1 MTHTPVHPPR
11 CTTAQLSALVILRV
25 LIGWHFLYEGIAKI
39 LNPNWTSASFLL
51 ESKWIFAGVFHAMAL
66 NPFVLKAVDLMNM
79 WGLTAIG
86 LGLIAGCFT
95 RAATV
100 VGMLLLLLYYVCN
113 PPLIGLTYSIP
124 AEGSY
129 LIVNKNLIELCALM
143 VLFLFPTGSI
153 GLDRFCSFIK
163 KPAGKSAQLEVSH
176 EERTERKAEH
186 PRR

>member
-1 MTHTPVHPPR
+1 MTRSPIQSPR
-11 CTTAQLSALVILRV
+11 YTHAQLSALVILRV

-51 ESKWIFAGVFHAMAL
+51 ESRWIFAGVFHSMAL
-66 NPFVLKAVDLMNM
+66 NPLVLKAVDFMNM

-95 RAATV
+95 RTSTTA
-100 VGMLLLLLYYVCN
+100 GMLLLLLYYVCN
-113 PPLIGLTYSIP
+113 PPFIGFTYSQP

-129 LIVNKNLIELCALM
+129 LIVNKNLIELCALA

-153 GLDRFCSFIK
+153 GLDRFSSLLGLRVRTGDTVK
-163 KPAGKSAQLEVSH
+163 KPADKAAQPEESH
-176 EERTERKAEH
+176 E
-186 PRR
+186 

>member
-1 MTHTPVHPPR
+1 MTRSPVQSHR
-11 CTTAQLSALVILRV
+11 CTIAQLSALVILRV

-51 ESKWIFAGVFHAMAL
+51 ESKWIFAGVFHSMAL
-66 NPFVLKAVDLMNM
+66 NSLVLTAVDFMNM

-95 RAATV
+95 RAATAA
-100 VGMLLLLLYYVCN
+100 GMLLLLLYYVCN
-113 PPLIGLTYSIP
+113 PPFIGFTYSQP

-129 LIVNKNLIELCALM
+129 LIVNKNLIELCALA

-153 GLDRFCSFIK
+153 GLDRFCSLLGPRVRTGDTVK
-163 KPAGKSAQLEVSH
+163 KPADKAAQPEVSH
-176 EERTERKAEH
+176 E
-186 PRR
+186 